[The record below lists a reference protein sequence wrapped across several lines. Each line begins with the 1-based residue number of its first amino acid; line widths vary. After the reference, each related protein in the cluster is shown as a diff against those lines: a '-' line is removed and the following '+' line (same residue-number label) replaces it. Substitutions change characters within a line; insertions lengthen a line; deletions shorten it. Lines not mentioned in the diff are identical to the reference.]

1 MKIMKHKKKLDL
13 KELELQLPSIESNET
28 KIIIGGNDYADEYP
42 NTGKAIDTSVA
53 WDYLNNGG
61 GSDYNDPGDYDHFY
75 DQDYDDGGGNLGN
88 GGGPGQDGDHNNQG
102 EEYKIDN
109 LPAVDHQ
116 TSKEC
121 WMEAAEFLYKFF
133 DKSYNDTEIENY
145 DQSLLKAVAQMTGG
159 GLYDAYHNG
168 LNNSYLEEF
177 VNNFFEATKITQD
190 KIIDSLQNGCP
201 VYAAADAVFNND
213 NAWDHVVI
221 IIGYEYSVADKCFYF
236 LCADSGTGTINRY
249 EPSDIN
255 MDYIYSITGLK

>member
-1 MKIMKHKKKLDL
+1 MKQKKKLDL
-13 KELELQLPSIESNET
+13 KELELQLPPIESNET
-28 KIIIGGNDYADEYP
+28 RIILGGNDYADGPFSFDMWYW
-42 NTGKAIDTSVA
+42 GKKD
-53 WDYLNNGG
+53 
-61 GSDYNDPGDYDHFY
+61 GSDLDRNDNAQDQGDLDHFY